1 LGLGGAL
8 GPTRRVCDAL
18 NPTRLYLSR
27 PTVASHLTGILTK
40 LGLSSR
46 SQIAACVFRRQ
57 L

>member
-1 LGLGGAL
+1 L